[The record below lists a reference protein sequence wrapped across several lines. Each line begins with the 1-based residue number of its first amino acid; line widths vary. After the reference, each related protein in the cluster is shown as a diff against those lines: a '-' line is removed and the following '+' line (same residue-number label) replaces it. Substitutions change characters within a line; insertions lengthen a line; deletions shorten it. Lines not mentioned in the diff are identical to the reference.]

1 MRRYLAIAAFI
12 LAALMAA
19 APMAFAQL
27 ERMGPIDTANGYP
40 TWFQDKTG
48 LAVEFCSPLNASEL
62 AGGWC
67 LLLPGDTTAPEV
79 FPSPFFD
86 EHFYWDAD
94 AAFNFSNGTK
104 ARLKLA
110 VEGAFVNGVVKA
122 GDQMTFGRL
131 RIQIPALPQSGDYS
145 IETPYGTYNF
155 PAQVAGDKIF
165 FTIDIGV
172 ACPGTFTCTLGTNV
186 APFLLAAPFPGG
198 PQMGPVTA
206 LTPTP
211 DTDPAHFGGA
221 FVPTPYPGTG
231 KAYVA
236 DPARIGPVTGSPVIN
251 AVNGQF
257 QNWFRVYANGV
268 LLGGTSDF
276 SLMGRVMTGSIPG
289 RVTVDRA
296 SLTMVGSQKL
306 DVFASA
312 FPTMATRLPGGPPPA
327 TVTPVLSFF
336 DVACGRAADGS
347 LIAPAG
353 AAKTQM
359 FGAGKYYWGQ
369 KPGSF
374 AQVNVCVVDD
384 SARTI
389 TGAIVPTFTEH
400 IVTDDI
406 AISAATWNPSTGAL
420 SVSATSSC
428 GVALNATGFGPLV
441 AGTMATTVTA
451 PPSEIEVTSV
461 LSGSARLIVTT
472 GVFAGPG
479 PGTGPVAVN
488 DAATTLEDTAVDI
501 DVLLNDA
508 PGGSPVTINLGV
520 PLLGA
525 ASLLNGKVHYVPNPN
540 VNGSDSIAYSITVNG
555 VTSPTAFVAITI
567 TPVNDPPTAVADN
580 MQAVRAVAAQ
590 LNLLANDTDPD
601 GAADLANAVSLSAIT
616 GPAGAT
622 VTGGVG
628 GIVTFSASTAGTYTF
643 TYRAQDKAGV
653 ISGNAAL
660 VTVVVAN
667 AETIAFVRSDF
678 IANKLRWRIDGT
690 DTVLAGQT
698 ITVTYNNGTR
708 ANGTSLVGTVIG
720 TATVDAAGAWTVDLV
735 VSAND
740 IRNVSNAALF
750 SVRPNQVKATSSL
763 SGAAS
768 QTNPIALK

>member
-1 MRRYLAIAAFI
+1 MRRYLATAAFI

-27 ERMGPIDTANGYP
+27 ERMGPISTSNGYP

-48 LAVEFCSPLNASEL
+48 LAVEFCSPLNTSEL

-94 AAFNFSNGTK
+94 AAFNFANGDK

-110 VEGAFVNGVVKA
+110 IEGAFVNGAVVP

-131 RIQIPALPQSGDYS
+131 RIQIPTLPVSGDYVV
-145 IETPYGTYNF
+145 ETPYGTYNF
-155 PAQVAGDKIF
+155 AGQVAGDKIF

-186 APFLLAAPFPGG
+186 APFLLPSAVSGG
-198 PQMGPVTA
+198 PEMAPLTA
-206 LTPTP
+206 ANPTP
-211 DTDPAHFGGA
+211 DTNPAHFGGA

-231 KAYVA
+231 KAYIA

-251 AVNGQF
+251 AVNGLP

-276 SLMGRVMTGSIPG
+276 SLMGRVFNGSVPG
-289 RVTVDRA
+289 KVSVDRA
-296 SLTMVGSQKL
+296 ALTMIGSQKL

-312 FPTMATRLPGGPPPA
+312 FPTMQTRLPAGAVPA

-347 LIAPAG
+347 LIAPVG

-384 SARTI
+384 SARTV

-420 SVSATSSC
+420 TVSATSSC
-428 GVALNATGFGPLV
+428 GVALNATGFAPLV
-441 AGTMATTVTA
+441 AGTMTATVTA

-461 LSGSARLIVTT
+461 LSGSARLLVTT

-488 DAATTLEDTAVDI
+488 DAVTINEDTTVDI
-501 DVLLNDA
+501 DVLANDA
-508 PGGSPVTINLGV
+508 PGGTPVTINLGV
-520 PLLGA
+520 PRLGT
-525 ASLLNGKVHYVPNPN
+525 ASLLLGKVHYVPNPN

-567 TPVNDPPTAVADN
+567 NPVNDPPTAVNDN
-580 MQAVRAVAAQ
+580 MQAVRAVSTP

-601 GAADLANAVSLSAIT
+601 GAADLNTVVIVT
-616 GPAGAT
+616 PPVGAT
-622 VTGGVG
+622 AVVGAGGV
-628 GIVTFSASTAGTYTF
+628 VTFTAANSGTFTF
-643 TYRAQDKAGV
+643 TYRAVDKANV
-653 ISGNAAL
+653 QSGNAAT

-678 IANKLRWRIDGT
+678 IGNKLRWRIDGT

-720 TATVDAAGAWTVDLV
+720 TATVDVTGAWTVDLV
-735 VSAND
+735 VGSND
-740 IRNVSNAALF
+740 IRNLSNPALF
-750 SVRPNQVKATSSL
+750 GTRPSQVKATSSL

-768 QTNPIALK
+768 QTNPIALR